1 MLHWRGI
8 LCVCMYLY
16 MLTKGH
22 APSADLRCG
31 GKDSISPSTLVLAA
45 KKGLLGMN
53 TLYITPNLPKQLAL
67 R

>member
-1 MLHWRGI
+1 
-8 LCVCMYLY
+8 MYLY

-22 APSADLRCG
+22 TPSADLRCG

-53 TLYITPNLPKQLAL
+53 TLYIPPNLPKKLAL